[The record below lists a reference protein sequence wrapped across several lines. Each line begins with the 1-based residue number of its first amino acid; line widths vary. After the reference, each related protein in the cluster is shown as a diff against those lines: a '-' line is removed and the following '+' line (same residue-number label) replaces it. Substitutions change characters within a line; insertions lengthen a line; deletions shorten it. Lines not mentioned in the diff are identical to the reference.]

1 MPSWLADLHGAG
13 GRAQGLTP
21 FKEHS
26 AVSSGITKVVEHSG
40 GTPTMARTSSSSTKK
55 SQPGSLWTQQLRTP
69 SGSGKQRQSTCSGP
83 RPTWTR
89 SAQGCC
95 GSTCPT
101 AGPTWTDKVPAA
113 AYAPPSLA
121 PTFPCSAGKD
131 QGDLRWVPR
140 RPSQADPAVPSPS
153 DTTARLGH
161 GEKAGVCNAC
171 PARMETGVAG
181 WAGTS

>member
-1 MPSWLADLHGAG
+1 MPGWPAEFHGAG

-21 FKEHS
+21 FREHS
-26 AVSSGITKVVEHSG
+26 AASSRITKAVERSG

-83 RPTWTR
+83 RPTWKR
-89 SAQGCC
+89 SAQACC
-95 GSTCPT
+95 RGTCPT
-101 AGPTWTDKVPAA
+101 AGPTWTDEVPAA

-121 PTFPCSAGKD
+121 PTSRCSAGKA
-131 QGDLRWVPR
+131 QGDRRWVPR
-140 RPSQADPAVPSPS
+140 RLSQADPAVPSPG
-153 DTTARLGH
+153 DATAQLGR

-171 PARMETGVAG
+171 PTRMETGYQDRLA
-181 WAGTS
+181 